1 MKYLSWMIIIF
12 AIVGC
17 SDNESYKQEIEKQID
32 STTVSTSY
40 FLRTVVHDEHLFL
53 ISRYGG
59 LIHHPNC
66 PCLTSKIEKEEQK
79 STTVPPIIID
89 LLNR

>member
-1 MKYLSWMIIIF
+1 MILIICSL
-12 AIVGC
+12 GC
-17 SDNESYKQEIEKQID
+17 DNGSYRQEIEKQID
-32 STTVSTSY
+32 STTVSVTY

-66 PCLTSKIEKEEQK
+66 PCLTSKIEKQEPK
-79 STTVPPIIID
+79 SELPPIIID
-89 LLNR
+89 LLNK